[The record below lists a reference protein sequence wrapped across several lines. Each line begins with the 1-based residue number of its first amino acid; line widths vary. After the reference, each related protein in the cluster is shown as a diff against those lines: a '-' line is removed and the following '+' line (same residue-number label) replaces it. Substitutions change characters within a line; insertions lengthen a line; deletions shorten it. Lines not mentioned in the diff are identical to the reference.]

1 MSATTLIEHLDCLVL
16 MSGDA
21 ELADGYLVIQ
31 DGRIAEVGSG
41 SPPTRWHGCTAIDGR
56 GLIAVPGLVN
66 THHHFFQ
73 TLTRALPA
81 AQDVRI
87 LDWMAASYPFWA
99 RIDAEAVYATARV
112 ALGELMLSGCSTT
125 SDHLYAFPVTAGSP
139 IEMLAAEIAAARQ
152 LGVRLHATRGA
163 VDISLQAGGSPPQAL
178 VQDTDDVLASM
189 EEAILR
195 YHDPSPGAM
204 VQIGLAPNSLTIC
217 SERLMRETGDL
228 ARKHGVTRHTHVAEV
243 LEEEE
248 HCLQVYGQRPIER
261 LAELGWIADDVWLA
275 HVVHASQAE
284 IDLLA
289 ATGTGVAHCPVSNM
303 RLASGAAPIAD
314 MLASGVAV
322 GLGVDGSASNDSG
335 NLLAEARQ
343 AMLLSRL
350 RERDSGRLMPA
361 RQALWLAT
369 AGGARALKRDDIGTL
384 QPGKQADIALFRL
397 AGVAGA
403 GFENDP
409 VAGLLLA
416 STPRVE
422 HLIVNGEFAVRNY
435 QLVNADEDEIVSS
448 HRQIVTRIVGRR

>member
-16 MSGDA
+16 MSDDA

-41 SPPTRWHGCTAIDGR
+41 SPPTRWDGCSVIDGR

-87 LDWMAASYPFWA
+87 LDWMAANYPFWS

-125 SDHLYAFPVTAGSP
+125 SDHLYAFPVTSGSP

-163 VDISLQAGGSPPQAL
+163 VDISLQAGGSPPRAL
-178 VQDTDDVLASM
+178 VQETDDVLASM
-189 EEAILR
+189 EETILR
-195 YHDPSPGAM
+195 FHDPSPGAM
-204 VQIGLAPNSLTIC
+204 VRIGLAPNSLTIC
-217 SERLMRETGDL
+217 SERLMRESGDL

-243 LEEEE
+243 PEEEE

-261 LAELGWIADDVWLA
+261 LAELGWLADDVWLA

-384 QPGKQADIALFRL
+384 QPGKQADIAMFRL
-397 AGVAGA
+397 AGEAGA

-435 QLVNADEDEIVSS
+435 QLVNADEGEIVSS
-448 HRQIVTRIVGRR
+448 HRQIVGRIVSRR